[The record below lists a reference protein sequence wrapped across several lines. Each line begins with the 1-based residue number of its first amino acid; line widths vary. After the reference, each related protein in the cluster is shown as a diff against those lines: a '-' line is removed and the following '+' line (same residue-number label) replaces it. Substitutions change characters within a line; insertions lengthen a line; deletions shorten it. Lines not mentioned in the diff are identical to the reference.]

1 MARAAAL
8 LQEDVLPESDR
19 LDDFPH
25 PRETNE
31 LFGQG
36 TAEQTLLRAFG
47 EGRMHHAWLLCG
59 PAGIGKATLAYR
71 FAKHALASP
80 DERQPATLDVAS
92 TGSSVRQVV
101 ALSHPGL
108 LVLRRPFDPKAKRFM
123 SAITVDE
130 VRRLRS
136 FLGLTAGEGAWR
148 IVIVDS
154 ADDLNPNAANA
165 LLKSL
170 EEPPSQTIFLLV
182 SSEPSALLPTI
193 RSRCRRLNLLPL
205 GAEDIRNA
213 AERASQ
219 AAGQTLPKADQWA
232 HVQQLAEGSVRRAL
246 QFASEGGLASH
257 SALAQALAKLPAVDW
272 PATHVLADALSGS
285 ANEQQ
290 FEMFCDLLL
299 EMTGHMVRE
308 RCRGDTLRAAQLT
321 AAWSTLVRQRSEV
334 DLLNL
339 DRKAFI
345 LNVFNSLQQAVD
357 KEHG

>member
-8 LQEDVLPESDR
+8 LQEDTQPESDR

-25 PRETNE
+25 PRETHE
-31 LFGQG
+31 LFGQA
-36 TAEQTLLRAFG
+36 TAEQTLLRAFS

-59 PAGIGKATLAYR
+59 QAGVGKATLAYR

-80 DERQPATLDVAS
+80 DERRPGTLDVAS
-92 TGSSVRQVV
+92 VGSSARQVI

-154 ADDLNPNAANA
+154 ANDLNPNAANA

-193 RSRCRRLNLLPL
+193 RSRCRRLSLLPL
-205 GAEDIRNA
+205 GDEDLRNA
-213 AERASQ
+213 AERALQS
-219 AAGQTLPKADQWA
+219 AGQTLPKVEQWT

-246 QFASEGGLASH
+246 QFASEGGLASY
-257 SALAQALAKLPAVDW
+257 SALAAAIAKLPAVDW

-285 ANEQQ
+285 ASEQQ

-299 EMTGHMVRE
+299 EMTGRLARE
-308 RCRGDTLRAAQLT
+308 RCSNDAQRAARLT
-321 AAWSTLVRQRSEV
+321 AFWSTLVRQRSEV

-345 LNVFNSLQQAVD
+345 LNMFNSLQQAVD

>member
-36 TAEQTLLRAFG
+36 MAEQTLLRAFS

-59 PAGIGKATLAYR
+59 PAGIGKASLAYR
-71 FAKHALASP
+71 FAKHALASL
-80 DERQPATLDVAS
+80 DERRPGTLDVPSA
-92 TGSSVRQVV
+92 GSSVRQVM

-154 ADDLNPNAANA
+154 ANDLNPNAANA

-193 RSRCRRLNLLPL
+193 RSRCRRLSLLPL
-205 GAEDIRNA
+205 GAEDLRHA
-213 AERASQ
+213 AERALQSV
-219 AAGQTLPKADQWA
+219 GRTLPKADQWT

-246 QFASEGGLASH
+246 QFAGEGGLASH
-257 SALAQALAKLPAVDW
+257 AALAGAMAKLPAVDW
-272 PATHVLADALSGS
+272 PATHALADALSGS
-285 ANEQQ
+285 ASEQQ

-299 EMTGHMVRE
+299 EMTGRMARE
-308 RCRGDTLRAAQLT
+308 RCGDDAQRAAQLT
-321 AAWSTLVRQRSEV
+321 AFWSTLVRQRSEV